1 MLPTLFL
8 KTHRKG
14 HSRPSF
20 VMHYSVSQSA
30 RNFLLNVWLQKN
42 NVEKLYYRVQ
52 KEKEKEKDSFL
63 FLTASEFSLHFQL
76 DMLFSAA
83 RRHVR
88 KPLSSFDVFSSMSVV
103 FFPRSSSILEASMVR
118 LLFLYACLC
127 TQILVNMWWN
137 MYIFHMLVNF
147 VFMKFFENLKD

>member
-1 MLPTLFL
+1 MLFTLFL

-14 HSRPSF
+14 HSKPSF
-20 VMHYSVSQSA
+20 VMHYSVSQST
-30 RNFLLNVWLQKN
+30 RNFHLNVRLQKN

-83 RRHVR
+83 
-88 KPLSSFDVFSSMSVV
+88 
-103 FFPRSSSILEASMVR
+103 
-118 LLFLYACLC
+118 
-127 TQILVNMWWN
+127 
-137 MYIFHMLVNF
+137 
-147 VFMKFFENLKD
+147 